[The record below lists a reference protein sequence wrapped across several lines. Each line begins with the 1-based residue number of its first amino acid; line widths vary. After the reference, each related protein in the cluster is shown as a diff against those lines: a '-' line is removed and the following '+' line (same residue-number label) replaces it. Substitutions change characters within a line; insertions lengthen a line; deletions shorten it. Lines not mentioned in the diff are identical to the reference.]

1 MGEKYKFDYY
11 YGSQADQFSFFRLPK
26 LLIRDKRFKDVSS
39 DAKILYGILLDRMS
53 LSMKNRWMDDEN
65 RVYIIFKISEIMEEF
80 DCSERKAV
88 EMLAELDTNSGVGLI
103 EKKRQGLGKPN
114 LIYVKNFVVSE
125 AVAEEKNDSEI
136 IQGEVL
142 QFQNCTNGKF
152 QNCTDGKFQ
161 NCTDGKFQNCTNGKV
176 KNCTNGKV
184 KDSTD
189 GMSQNCT
196 DGKVKNCINGK
207 VKNCTDGKLQ
217 NCTNGKVKN
226 CADEQLNYNNNIYN
240 DSNETD
246 SIDLI
251 NREDEM
257 DKIERCMDMVREKIE
272 YYHLY
277 QTIPIS
283 QRRILDEIVQ
293 LMVEVL
299 VIERDT
305 IKIAG
310 GIYPYQLVKSRF
322 EEIGSDHVEYVLYC
336 LKQTSSKIGNIKSY
350 VLTSLFNAPSTIDTY
365 YAAEVQHDLV
375 EGINA

>member
-125 AVAEEKNDSEI
+125 AVAEEKNNSEI
-136 IQGEVL
+136 TQGEVL
-142 QFQNCTNGKF
+142 QFQNCANGKVKNYTDGKVK
-152 QNCTDGKFQ
+152 NCTDG
-161 NCTDGKFQNCTNGKV
+161 NLQNCTNGKV
-176 KNCTNGKV
+176 KNCT
-184 KDSTD
+184 
-189 GMSQNCT
+189 
-196 DGKVKNCINGK
+196 
-207 VKNCTDGKLQ
+207 
-217 NCTNGKVKN
+217 
-226 CADEQLNYNNNIYN
+226 DEQLNYNNNIYN
-240 DSNETD
+240 DSKETD

-251 NREDEM
+251 NYEDEM
-257 DKIERCMDMVREKIE
+257 DKIARCTEMVKEKIE
-272 YYHLY
+272 YYYLH
-277 QTIPIS
+277 QSIPIT

-299 VIERDT
+299 AIERET

-322 EEIGSDHVEYVLYC
+322 EEIESDHVEYVLHC

>member
-53 LSMKNRWMDDEN
+53 LSIKNRWMDDEN

-125 AVAEEKNDSEI
+125 DVSEEKNDNEI
-136 IQGEVL
+136 TQGEVL
-142 QFQNCTNGKF
+142 QFQNCTNGKVKNRTNSKF
-152 QNCTDGKFQ
+152 QNCTNSKVKNCTEGKFQ
-161 NCTDGKFQNCTNGKV
+161 NCT
-176 KNCTNGKV
+176 
-184 KDSTD
+184 
-189 GMSQNCT
+189 
-196 DGKVKNCINGK
+196 
-207 VKNCTDGKLQ
+207 
-217 NCTNGKVKN
+217 
-226 CADEQLNYNNNIYN
+226 DEQLNYNNNNY
-240 DSNETD
+240 TD
-246 SIDLI
+246 SIETESIDPI
-251 NREDEM
+251 NPEDEM
-257 DKIERCMDMVREKIE
+257 DKIEKCKEMVKKKIE
-272 YYHLY
+272 YDHLY

-299 VIERDT
+299 AIERQT

-310 GIYPYQLVKSRF
+310 GVYPYQLVKTRF
-322 EEIGSDHVEYVLYC
+322 TEIESDHVEYVLHC

-365 YAAEVQHDLV
+365 YTAEVQHDMV
-375 EGINA
+375 EGFNA

>member
-53 LSMKNRWMDDEN
+53 LSIKNRWMDDEN

-88 EMLAELDTNSGVGLI
+88 EMLAELDTSSDVGLI

-125 AVAEEKNDSEI
+125 EVSEEKNDNEI
-136 IQGEVL
+136 AQGEVL
-142 QFQNCTNGKF
+142 QFQNCTNGKVK
-152 QNCTDGKFQ
+152 NCTDS
-161 NCTDGKFQNCTNGKV
+161 KFQNCTNGKV
-176 KNCTNGKV
+176 KNCTDGKV
-184 KDSTD
+184 KDGTD

-196 DGKVKNCINGK
+196 NGKFQNCTNSKVK
-207 VKNCTDGKLQ
+207 

-226 CADEQLNYNNNIYN
+226 CADGKVKNCTDEQPNNNNNNY
-240 DSNETD
+240 TD
-246 SIDLI
+246 SIETESI
-251 NREDEM
+251 NPINHEDEM
-257 DKIERCMDMVREKIE
+257 DKIERCTEMVKEKIE
-272 YYHLY
+272 YNHLY

-299 VIERDT
+299 AIERQT

-310 GIYPYQLVKSRF
+310 GVYPYQLVKTRF
-322 EEIGSDHVEYVLYC
+322 EDIKSDHVEYVLHC

-365 YAAEVQHDLV
+365 YTAEVQHDMV
-375 EGINA
+375 EGFNA

>member
-125 AVAEEKNDSEI
+125 AVAEEKNNSEI
-136 IQGEVL
+136 TQGEVL
-142 QFQNCTNGKF
+142 QFQNCTNGKVK
-152 QNCTDGKFQ
+152 NS
-161 NCTDGKFQNCTNGKV
+161 TDGKFQNCTNGKV
-176 KNCTNGKV
+176 KNCT
-184 KDSTD
+184 
-189 GMSQNCT
+189 
-196 DGKVKNCINGK
+196 
-207 VKNCTDGKLQ
+207 
-217 NCTNGKVKN
+217 
-226 CADEQLNYNNNIYN
+226 DEQLNYKNNIYN
-240 DSNETD
+240 DYNETD

-310 GIYPYQLVKSRF
+310 GIYPYHLVKSRF
-322 EEIGSDHVEYVLYC
+322 KEIGSDHVEYVLHC

-375 EGINA
+375 EGFNE

>member
-142 QFQNCTNGKF
+142 QFQNCANGKVKNCANGKVK
-152 QNCTDGKFQ
+152 NCTDGKV
-161 NCTDGKFQNCTNGKV
+161 QNCTNGKV
-176 KNCTNGKV
+176 KNCT
-184 KDSTD
+184 
-189 GMSQNCT
+189 
-196 DGKVKNCINGK
+196 
-207 VKNCTDGKLQ
+207 
-217 NCTNGKVKN
+217 
-226 CADEQLNYNNNIYN
+226 DEQLNYNNNIYN

-251 NREDEM
+251 NHEDEM
-257 DKIERCMDMVREKIE
+257 DKIARCTEMVKEKIE
-272 YYHLY
+272 YYYLH
-277 QTIPIS
+277 QSIPIT

-299 VIERDT
+299 AIERET

-322 EEIGSDHVEYVLYC
+322 EEIESDHVEYVLHC

>member
-53 LSMKNRWMDDEN
+53 LSIKNKWMDDEN

-88 EMLAELDTNSGVGLI
+88 EMLAELDTNSGIGLI

-125 AVAEEKNDSEI
+125 EISEEKNDSEI
-136 IQGEVL
+136 AKGEVL
-142 QFQNCTNGKF
+142 QFQNCTNGKVKDCA
-152 QNCTDGKFQ
+152 N
-161 NCTDGKFQNCTNGKV
+161 GKFQNCTNGKV
-176 KNCTNGKV
+176 KDCTDGKV

-189 GMSQNCT
+189 GMSQNYTNSKVKNCTNGKVKDCT
-196 DGKVKNCINGK
+196 DGKVKNCTDGKVKNCTNGK
-207 VKNCTDGKLQ
+207 VKNCTDGKVK
-217 NCTNGKVKN
+217 NCTDGKVKN
-226 CADEQLNYNNNIYN
+226 CTDEQLNYNNNIYT

-251 NREDEM
+251 NHEDEM
-257 DKIERCMDMVREKIE
+257 DKIERCTEMVKEKIE
-272 YYHLY
+272 YHHLH

-299 VIERDT
+299 TVERQT

-310 GIYPYQLVKSRF
+310 GIDQTIWL
-322 EEIGSDHVEYVLYC
+322 L
-336 LKQTSSKIGNIKSY
+336 LKM
-350 VLTSLFNAPSTIDTY
+350 V
-365 YAAEVQHDLV
+365 
-375 EGINA
+375 

>member
-53 LSMKNRWMDDEN
+53 LSIKNRWMDDEN

-125 AVAEEKNDSEI
+125 EVSEEKNDNEI
-136 IQGEVL
+136 AQGEVL
-142 QFQNCTNGKF
+142 QFQNCTNGKVK
-152 QNCTDGKFQ
+152 NCTDS
-161 NCTDGKFQNCTNGKV
+161 KFQNCTNGKV
-176 KNCTNGKV
+176 KNCA
-184 KDSTD
+184 D
-189 GMSQNCT
+189 
-196 DGKVKNCINGK
+196 GK
-207 VKNCTDGKLQ
+207 VKNCTD
-217 NCTNGKVKN
+217 
-226 CADEQLNYNNNIYN
+226 EQPNNNNYNNY
-240 DSNETD
+240 TD
-246 SIDLI
+246 SIETESIYPI
-251 NREDEM
+251 NHEDEM
-257 DKIERCMDMVREKIE
+257 DKIERCTEMVKEKIE
-272 YYHLY
+272 YNHLY

-299 VIERDT
+299 AIERQT

-310 GIYPYQLVKSRF
+310 GVYPYQLVKTRF
-322 EEIGSDHVEYVLYC
+322 EEIKSDHVEYVLHC

-365 YAAEVQHDLV
+365 YTAEVQHDMV
-375 EGINA
+375 EGFNA

>member
-176 KNCTNGKV
+176 KNCT
-184 KDSTD
+184 
-189 GMSQNCT
+189 
-196 DGKVKNCINGK
+196 
-207 VKNCTDGKLQ
+207 
-217 NCTNGKVKN
+217 
-226 CADEQLNYNNNIYN
+226 DEQLNYNNNIYN

-251 NREDEM
+251 NHEDEM
-257 DKIERCMDMVREKIE
+257 DKIVRCTEMVKEKIE
-272 YYHLY
+272 YYYLH
-277 QTIPIS
+277 QSIPIT
-283 QRRILDEIVQ
+283 QRRILDEMVQ

-299 VIERDT
+299 AIERET

-322 EEIGSDHVEYVLYC
+322 EEIESDHVEYVLHC

>member
-53 LSMKNRWMDDEN
+53 LSIKNRWMDDEN

-88 EMLAELDTNSGVGLI
+88 EMLAELDTSSGVGLI

-125 AVAEEKNDSEI
+125 EVSEEKNDNEI
-136 IQGEVL
+136 AQGEVL
-142 QFQNCTNGKF
+142 QFQNCTNGKV
-152 QNCTDGKFQ
+152 K
-161 NCTDGKFQNCTNGKV
+161 NCTNSKF

-184 KDSTD
+184 N
-189 GMSQNCT
+189 NCA
-196 DGKVKNCINGK
+196 DVK
-207 VKNCTDGKLQ
+207 VKNCTD
-217 NCTNGKVKN
+217 
-226 CADEQLNYNNNIYN
+226 EQPNNNNYNNY
-240 DSNETD
+240 TD
-246 SIDLI
+246 SIETESIYPI
-251 NREDEM
+251 NHEDEM
-257 DKIERCMDMVREKIE
+257 DTIERCTEMVKEKIE
-272 YYHLY
+272 YNHLY

-299 VIERDT
+299 AIERQT

-310 GIYPYQLVKSRF
+310 GVYPYQLVKTRF
-322 EEIGSDHVEYVLYC
+322 EEIKSDHVEYVLHC

-365 YAAEVQHDLV
+365 YTAEVQHDMV
-375 EGINA
+375 EGFNA

>member
-142 QFQNCTNGKF
+142 QFQNCTNGKVK
-152 QNCTDGKFQ
+152 NS
-161 NCTDGKFQNCTNGKV
+161 TDGKFQNCTNGKV
-176 KNCTNGKV
+176 KNCT
-184 KDSTD
+184 
-189 GMSQNCT
+189 
-196 DGKVKNCINGK
+196 
-207 VKNCTDGKLQ
+207 
-217 NCTNGKVKN
+217 
-226 CADEQLNYNNNIYN
+226 DEQLNYNNNIYN

-251 NREDEM
+251 NHEDEM
-257 DKIERCMDMVREKIE
+257 DKIERCTEMVKEKIE
-272 YYHLY
+272 YYYLH
-277 QTIPIS
+277 QSIPIT

-299 VIERDT
+299 AIERET

-322 EEIGSDHVEYVLYC
+322 EEIESDHVEYVLHC

>member
-125 AVAEEKNDSEI
+125 AVAEEKNNSEI
-136 IQGEVL
+136 TQGEVL
-142 QFQNCTNGKF
+142 QFQNCTNGKVK
-152 QNCTDGKFQ
+152 NS
-161 NCTDGKFQNCTNGKV
+161 TDGKFQNCTNGKV

-184 KDSTD
+184 KDSSD
-189 GMSQNCT
+189 SVSQNCT
-196 DGKVKNCINGK
+196 DSKFQNCTNGK
-207 VKNCTDGKLQ
+207 VKNCTDGKFQ

-226 CADEQLNYNNNIYN
+226 CTDEQLNYNNNIYN
-240 DSNETD
+240 DYNETD

-310 GIYPYQLVKSRF
+310 GIYPYHLVKSRF
-322 EEIGSDHVEYVLYC
+322 KEIGSDHVEYVLHC

-375 EGINA
+375 EGFNE

>member
-1 MGEKYKFDYY
+1 
-11 YGSQADQFSFFRLPK
+11 
-26 LLIRDKRFKDVSS
+26 
-39 DAKILYGILLDRMS
+39 MS
-53 LSMKNRWMDDEN
+53 LSIKNRWMDDEN

-103 EKKRQGLGKPN
+103 EKKKQGLGKPN

-125 AVAEEKNDSEI
+125 AVAEEKNNSEI
-136 IQGEVL
+136 TQGEVL
-142 QFQNCTNGKF
+142 QFQNCTNGKVK
-152 QNCTDGKFQ
+152 NS
-161 NCTDGKFQNCTNGKV
+161 TDGKFQNCTNGKV

-184 KDSTD
+184 KDSSD
-189 GMSQNCT
+189 SVSQ
-196 DGKVKNCINGK
+196 NCINGK
-207 VKNCTDGKLQ
+207 VKNCTDGNLQ

-226 CADEQLNYNNNIYN
+226 CTDEQLNYNNNIYN

-251 NREDEM
+251 NYEDEM
-257 DKIERCMDMVREKIE
+257 DKIERCTEMVKEKIE
-272 YYHLY
+272 YYYLH

-299 VIERDT
+299 AIERET

-322 EEIGSDHVEYVLYC
+322 EEIESDHVEYVLHC

>member
-125 AVAEEKNDSEI
+125 AVAEEKNNSEI
-136 IQGEVL
+136 TQGEVL
-142 QFQNCTNGKF
+142 QFQNCANGKVK
-152 QNCTDGKFQ
+152 NCTD
-161 NCTDGKFQNCTNGKV
+161 GKV

-184 KDSTD
+184 K
-189 GMSQNCT
+189 NCA
-196 DGKVKNCINGK
+196 DGK
-207 VKNCTDGKLQ
+207 VKNCTD
-217 NCTNGKVKN
+217 
-226 CADEQLNYNNNIYN
+226 EQPNNNNYNNY
-240 DSNETD
+240 TD
-246 SIDLI
+246 SIETESIYPI
-251 NREDEM
+251 NHEDEM
-257 DKIERCMDMVREKIE
+257 DKIERCTEMVKEKIE
-272 YYHLY
+272 YNHLY

-299 VIERDT
+299 AIERQT

-310 GIYPYQLVKSRF
+310 GVYPYQLVKTRF
-322 EEIGSDHVEYVLYC
+322 EEIKSDHVEYVLHC

-365 YAAEVQHDLV
+365 YTAEVQHDMV
-375 EGINA
+375 EGFNA